1 MPGFLG
7 PLQSVARGTKECCS
21 TLTPMSNTSFVRE
34 GVERVCHDRR
44 DLVEARRRQ
53 LNFAFAPRVPALSL
67 ERKRLSGRMPRP
79 LDIGTRAVQKVQRAC
94 GSAGAQ
100 QTTAIRTYGFC

>member
-1 MPGFLG
+1 VPGFLG